1 MAHLFGTILKQRQFL
16 IQRNL
21 YKSSQLKEVLQ
32 QLLPSVLLFLSRTDI
47 QLIVDVVKICIV
59 QHIIAIIAKQNAEVV
74 QYNST
79 LDKPGLSCHVFHSHT
94 RLESVKP
101 FLENAKC
108 PLDSASCFL
117 MCLIKPAASPFYV
130 SSEWGDQPTVT
141 GVGRVA

>member
-59 QHIIAIIAKQNAEVV
+59 QHIIAIIAK
-74 QYNST
+74 
-79 LDKPGLSCHVFHSHT
+79 
-94 RLESVKP
+94 
-101 FLENAKC
+101 
-108 PLDSASCFL
+108 
-117 MCLIKPAASPFYV
+117 
-130 SSEWGDQPTVT
+130 
-141 GVGRVA
+141 